1 VKDKKSKI
9 KILRAKP
16 EDVRGIAE
24 VAYKTWLATYPNKK
38 YRITEADIKYMYR
51 NRNKKEDLSKR
62 REDILH
68 PKKGV
73 KRFVAKDGSKIVGI
87 CGIIVDTD
95 KNQLKSIYVLSEYQ
109 GRGIGY
115 ALWKNAQKYFNK
127 KNKTI
132 VQLAVYNTQALEF
145 YKKLGFVKTRKFF
158 FQDRFKM
165 RNGARMPEIE
175 MVMKPSKILN

>member
-1 VKDKKSKI
+1 VRDKKSKI

-38 YRITEADIKYMYR
+38 YRITVADIKYMYR

-95 KNQLKSIYVLSEYQ
+95 KNQLKSIYVLPEYQ

-132 VQLAVYNTQALEF
+132 VQLAIYNTQATEF
-145 YKKLGFVKTRKFF
+145 YKKLGFVKTGKHFV
-158 FQDRFKM
+158 DEKT
-165 RNGARMPEIE
+165 RMKSESIIPEIE
-175 MVMKPSKILN
+175 MILIKK